1 MAIGTAGYTAM
12 LCVMALERNGV
23 RPGDGPVLVTGATG
37 GVGSIALLLLS
48 RLGHQVVAVTGKA
61 SEAPYLRSLGATE
74 ILDRAELSG
83 QGKPCRRTLERGGR
97 CGGQPHAGQCA
108 GADALWRHGRG
119 LRAGPGRGSAG
130 HRHALHPARRGAGR
144 VDSVMAPLEIRNQAW
159 QRLAKDLDLAMLER

>member
-1 MAIGTAGYTAM
+1 M
-12 LCVMALERNGV
+12 
-23 RPGDGPVLVTGATG
+23 GPVLVTGATG

-83 QGKPCRRTLERGGR
+83 QGKPLQKERWSAVVDVVGSHTLANALAQTRYGGTVAA
-97 CGGQPHAGQCA
+97 CGLAQ
-108 GADALWRHGRG
+108 GA
-119 LRAGPGRGSAG
+119 GSAG

-144 VDSVMAPLEIRNQAW
+144 GG
-159 QRLAKDLDLAMLER
+159 QRHGAA